1 MSLVWWPL
9 CSRLVGELWPLLP
22 GVLMPDVLLPWSTMN
37 APLTLILTDPGC
49 VIAVSI
55 SAVVVAVLGRPVC
68 DSAVPEVADVLA
80 GPCPSSGLVGSGS
93 AASAW

>member
-1 MSLVWWPL
+1 M
-9 CSRLVGELWPLLP
+9 P
-22 GVLMPDVLLPWSTMN
+22 GVPVPWSTIN

-68 DSAVPEVADVLA
+68 DSAGPELADVLA
-80 GPCPSSGLVGSGS
+80 EPCPSPDAVGTGS